1 MLRIPFLV
9 MLLALLSPVASAAP
23 DTRAKGQLILIGVV
37 PGTGQALI
45 WKATNEEYVL
55 VRVGELCQGY
65 QLRRLLKD
73 RVILAKDATSLVLAL
88 DGSPLVGPGELRPET
103 GGRPASMH
111 TARGINRART
121 TAPRVE
127 EVQPQEPPKRQK
139 QQEQQEQRSLTFTAP
154 PVAAPPPN
162 ASPAGELVS
171 SPIKLGEG
179 VQVISLLSLRKEVS
193 SFMHGLSPYHVSF
206 SPSGGLLVQGIKAG
220 TLLHTLGLED
230 GDEILSIGGIQISS
244 KEEALNAY
252 LTFAPEREVEL
263 QLLRQGAPSTLS
275 FRLST

>member
-1 MLRIPFLV
+1 MLRTPFLA

-23 DTRAKGQLILIGVV
+23 DTRAKGPLILIGVV

-45 WKATNEEYVL
+45 WKAANEEYVL
-55 VRVGELCQGY
+55 VRVGERCQGY

-73 RVILAKDATSLVLAL
+73 RVILAKGATSLVLAL
-88 DGSPLVGPGELRPET
+88 DGSPLIGPGELRPET
-103 GGRPASMH
+103 GDMPASMH
-111 TARGINRART
+111 TARGINRAKT

-127 EVQPQEPPKRQK
+127 EVQQR
-139 QQEQQEQRSLTFTAP
+139 EQQEPRSLSFTAP
-154 PVAAPPPN
+154 PVAAPPSH
-162 ASPAGELVS
+162 ASPAQELVS

-179 VQVISLLSLRKEVS
+179 VQVISLLTLRQEIS

-206 SPSGGLLVQGIKAG
+206 SPSGGLLVKGIKAG